1 MIRGWYC
8 KEKWDGSHF
17 VGSKGWVYGKK
28 NSSCRMESLH
38 AGESQS
44 FVHYF
49 VDKSPAVNIEL
60 SVSEQHLKSG
70 KPLERLVSQDKPPAT
85 SINTSSGIKCALCL
99 EKLQEK
105 TATPC
110 GHLFCWKCITEWCAS
125 KVRSHKSIT
134 LSTKTLKRSWTSN
147 NISNN
152 SQSNPLARIYCIF
165 CSFLLIKPT
174 LSGHRSNH

>member
-1 MIRGWYC
+1 
-8 KEKWDGSHF
+8 
-17 VGSKGWVYGKK
+17 
-28 NSSCRMESLH
+28 MESLH

-49 VDKSPAVNIEL
+49 VDKSLAVNIEL

-70 KPLERLVSQDKPPAT
+70 KPLERLVSQDKPAAT

-105 TATPC
+105 TVTPC

-125 KVRSHKSIT
+125 KVRSHESIT
-134 LSTKTLKRSWTSN
+134 LSTKTLKRS
-147 NISNN
+147 
-152 SQSNPLARIYCIF
+152 
-165 CSFLLIKPT
+165 
-174 LSGHRSNH
+174 